1 MRLLLLSNST
11 NAGQAYLEHARPWLS
26 GFLGNGVRR
35 VLFVPFAGVTVSY
48 DDYTAKV
55 RETFSELGYELESIH
70 DTPAPV
76 AAVHNAEALAIGGGN
91 TFRLLQQL
99 YDQNLLEPIRKRV
112 LAGMPFMG
120 WSAGSNVAGPSIC
133 TTNDMPIVEP
143 PSFDALGLVPFQINP
158 HYTDAHPPGHQGET
172 RADRLAELI
181 ELNHDTVV
189 AAMPEGTAL
198 RFENGLVEWLGPKAL
213 RIFHYGEEPQ
223 DIALDAD
230 LGWLLG
236 G

>member
-26 GFLGNGVRR
+26 GFLGDGVRR
-35 VLFVPFAGVTVSY
+35 VLFVPYAGVTVSY
-48 DDYTAKV
+48 DDYAGKV
-55 RETFSELGYELESIH
+55 RETFAALGYDLDSIH
-70 DTPAPV
+70 SAPDPV
-76 AAVHNAEALAIGGGN
+76 AAVHNAEAIAVGGGN
-91 TFRLLQQL
+91 TFRLLEQFAVQG
-99 YDQNLLEPIRKRV
+99 LLEPIRERV
-112 LAGMPFMG
+112 LSGMPFMG
-120 WSAGSNVAGPSIC
+120 WSAGSNVAGPSIR

-143 PSFDALGLVPFQINP
+143 PSFDALSLVPFQINP

-172 RADRLAELI
+172 RADRLAEFV
-181 ELNHDTVV
+181 ELNRDAVV

-198 RFENGLVEWLGPKAL
+198 RFENGRVEWLGDRQL
-213 RIFHYGEEPQ
+213 RIFRYGEEPQ
-223 DIALDAD
+223 DLALDAN

>member
-11 NAGQAYLEHARPWLS
+11 NAGQGYLEHARPWLS
-26 GFLGNGVRR
+26 GFLGDDVQR

-48 DDYTAKV
+48 DDYADKV
-55 RETFSELGYELESIH
+55 RKTFAALGYELDSIH
-70 DTPAPV
+70 DAPYPV
-76 AAVHNAEALAIGGGN
+76 AAVSAAEAIAIGGGN
-91 TFRLLQQL
+91 TFRLLEQL
-99 YDQNLLEPIRKRV
+99 AAQGLLEPIRERV
-112 LAGMPFMG
+112 LAGMPFTG

-172 RADRLAELI
+172 RADRLAEFV
-181 ELNHDTVV
+181 ELNRDAVV

-198 RFENGLVEWLGPKAL
+198 RIESGQVEWLGSKAL
-213 RIFHYGEEPQ
+213 RIFRYGEEPQ
-223 DIALDAD
+223 DLPLDAD
-230 LGWLLG
+230 LGWLLRT
-236 G
+236 